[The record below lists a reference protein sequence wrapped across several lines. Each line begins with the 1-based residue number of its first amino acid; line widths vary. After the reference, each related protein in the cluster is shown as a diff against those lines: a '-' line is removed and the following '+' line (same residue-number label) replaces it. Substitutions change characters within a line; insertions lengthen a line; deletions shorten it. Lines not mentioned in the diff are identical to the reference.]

1 MVSITVIQEPSSTYE
16 LIGNEFYCTHDE
28 RVIDT
33 YYVEYPSYYG
43 AHEVEKQGYYCV
55 SCGEPLEGDPEAE
68 RAEAIAEAE
77 AEAQL
82 MELLGK

>member
-1 MVSITVIQEPSSTYE
+1 MVSISVIYEPSSTYE

-33 YYVEYPSYYG
+33 YYVEYPSFYG
-43 AHEVEKQGYYCV
+43 NHEVEKQGYYCV
-55 SCGEPLEGDPEAE
+55 SCGEPLEGDPELE
-68 RAEAIAEAE
+68 RKEYEAEAE

-82 MELLGK
+82 MELLKK